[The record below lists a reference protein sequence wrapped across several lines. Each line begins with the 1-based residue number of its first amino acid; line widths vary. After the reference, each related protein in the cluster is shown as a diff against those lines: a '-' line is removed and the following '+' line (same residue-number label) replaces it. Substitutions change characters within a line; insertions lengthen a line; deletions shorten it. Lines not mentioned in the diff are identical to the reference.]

1 MANSL
6 DEMDA
11 HQKEL
16 VMLNMM
22 AQRIRPSNG
31 SGVMGSSGQF
41 TDSRAPPSS
50 RGGGSNSGDGGSY
63 MVGSSPSASG
73 SVIYDP
79 KDPARPG
86 LSVTHM
92 NLDPSTGALR
102 SRAETVKAGVFQPG
116 HRQPTMTLEEFADR
130 EVRKNSLTAIRNPY
144 TGRFFLVWFVHQ
156 CDMLFVNFS

>member
-1 MANSL
+1 MQIPFLIFGTHTRPRSFSQVANSL

-16 VMLNMM
+16 VMLTMM
-22 AQRIRPSNG
+22 AQRTRPS
-31 SGVMGSSGQF
+31 SSGCNAGAGNGQL
-41 TDSRAPPSS
+41 TDSRAPPGS
-50 RGGGSNSGDGGSY
+50 RGGGPGGGSGY
-63 MVGSSPSASG
+63 MGGSSSTTSG

-130 EVRKNSLTAIRNPY
+130 EVR
-144 TGRFFLVWFVHQ
+144 
-156 CDMLFVNFS
+156 

>member
-1 MANSL
+1 MQIPFLIFGTHTRPHSFSQVANSL

-16 VMLNMM
+16 VMLTMM
-22 AQRIRPSNG
+22 AQRTRPS
-31 SGVMGSSGQF
+31 SSGRNDGAGDGQL

-50 RGGGSNSGDGGSY
+50 RGGGPGGGSGY
-63 MVGSSPSASG
+63 MGGSSSTTAE

-130 EVRKNSLTAIRNPY
+130 EVR
-144 TGRFFLVWFVHQ
+144 
-156 CDMLFVNFS
+156 